1 MRKIKSFFAVVALL
15 LTASVAFAQNV
26 HVTGSVREANGDAV
40 SGAAVQLKGSTT
52 TYAMTDALGGYK
64 ITVPANGTLVF
75 SCLGYKTAEIAVGG
89 RQVIDVTLES
99 DAEQLS
105 ETIVV
110 AYGTV
115 KREAVTGSV
124 SSVKGDVL
132 AAAPVTSVDK
142 ALAGKLAGVAISAT
156 SGQPGAI
163 TQIRIRGNGSINA
176 SNAPLW
182 VVDGIP
188 VLTGNIGY
196 ESNSNSALTGLN
208 PNDIEN
214 ITVLKDAAAAAAYG
228 SRAANGVILVTTKS
242 GKEGRSQFNVRAKY
256 GINWLQPDS
265 GFRMMT
271 ASEFLGWSRDAIRNA
286 GTDPDNPASGSYYR
300 PLSLLNNKL
309 YNPLHEFTRLG
320 NTQEY
325 EVSANGGNN
334 KAKYFSSFSY
344 QKDQGVFYGVEFQ
357 KLQGRINA
365 SYKLLDNLETG
376 VRFNLAYTEQSDV
389 PMQSLYTASPIW
401 TGQTTMPW
409 LPLTDENG
417 KFVGNSA
424 VNSGENPRAT
434 AENDEK
440 WDHTFHLNGTVNLK
454 WTPIKNLDIETRNSM
469 ESFFIN
475 SRTWYTPA
483 AHDNAYA
490 NQLETYDRQVH
501 QLTTSNTITYQ
512 NVFGGYHSLRA
523 LVGQE
528 AMRYNSSS
536 ISHYSPEVDPNMP
549 YHNTADQ
556 TTTEISQGLSAETML
571 SFFAIADY
579 NYDNRYFLQANFRR
593 DGSSL
598 FGADNKWGNFWS
610 ASASWNIT
618 NEQFL
623 RSAKAISLLK
633 LRASYG
639 VNGNN
644 GISPYQAF
652 GLYGAAIYNGITGY
666 LPSQLENRV
675 LSWER
680 NKTAN
685 FGLDFGFFNNRLN
698 GSIDVYNRLTA
709 DLLLTKQIPQTS
721 GFSSIFSNVGSMV
734 NGGVELQLEYN
745 IIHNTNMLWSIGGNV
760 AYNKTQILD
769 LGGDEFI
776 GTDVRQVVG
785 RSMYSYYLYDYY
797 GVNPTNGEALWVA
810 SIDEETGEKTLTND
824 YNKAR
829 RYYAGSPE
837 PKFIGGFNTIFQ
849 WKGLAL
855 SAFFEFKAGHN
866 VLIWNEN
873 HYLQND
879 GQSVARNQFA
889 SALNY
894 WKMPGDTG
902 CNPKPVAG
910 NSTNSNDWTIDR
922 WLENASY
929 LRVKDVTL
937 SYTLPQTLTKK
948 IGMNNVRFYV
958 SGLNLYC
965 FNDVN
970 FWDPEQG
977 VTGITAGQY
986 PMTKSVVGG
995 IEITF

>member
-156 SGQPGAI
+156 S
-163 TQIRIRGNGSINA
+163 NE
-176 SNAPLW
+176 PLW

-536 ISHYSPEVDPNMP
+536 GDHALLLRNC
-549 YHNTADQ
+549 
-556 TTTEISQGLSAETML
+556 
-571 SFFAIADY
+571 
-579 NYDNRYFLQANFRR
+579 RLQ
-593 DGSSL
+593 
-598 FGADNKWGNFWS
+598 
-610 ASASWNIT
+610 
-618 NEQFL
+618 L
-623 RSAKAISLLK
+623 RQPLLP
-633 LRASYG
+633 AG
-639 VNGNN
+639 E
-644 GISPYQAF
+644 
-652 GLYGAAIYNGITGY
+652 
-666 LPSQLENRV
+666 LPS
-675 LSWER
+675 
-680 NKTAN
+680 
-685 FGLDFGFFNNRLN
+685 
-698 GSIDVYNRLTA
+698 
-709 DLLLTKQIPQTS
+709 
-721 GFSSIFSNVGSMV
+721 
-734 NGGVELQLEYN
+734 
-745 IIHNTNMLWSIGGNV
+745 
-760 AYNKTQILD
+760 
-769 LGGDEFI
+769 
-776 GTDVRQVVG
+776 
-785 RSMYSYYLYDYY
+785 
-797 GVNPTNGEALWVA
+797 
-810 SIDEETGEKTLTND
+810 
-824 YNKAR
+824 
-829 RYYAGSPE
+829 
-837 PKFIGGFNTIFQ
+837 
-849 WKGLAL
+849 
-855 SAFFEFKAGHN
+855 
-866 VLIWNEN
+866 
-873 HYLQND
+873 
-879 GQSVARNQFA
+879 
-889 SALNY
+889 
-894 WKMPGDTG
+894 
-902 CNPKPVAG
+902 
-910 NSTNSNDWTIDR
+910 
-922 WLENASY
+922 
-929 LRVKDVTL
+929 
-937 SYTLPQTLTKK
+937 
-948 IGMNNVRFYV
+948 
-958 SGLNLYC
+958 
-965 FNDVN
+965 
-970 FWDPEQG
+970 
-977 VTGITAGQY
+977 
-986 PMTKSVVGG
+986 
-995 IEITF
+995 